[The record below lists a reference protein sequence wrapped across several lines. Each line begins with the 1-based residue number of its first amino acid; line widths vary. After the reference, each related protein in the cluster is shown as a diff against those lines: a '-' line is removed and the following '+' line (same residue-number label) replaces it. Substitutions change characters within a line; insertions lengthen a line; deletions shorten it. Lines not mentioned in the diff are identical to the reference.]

1 MAQLLQEDPKYL
13 SIQPTP
19 TPTPLFSMVLAG
31 LTGARGWG
39 TLAKFCL

>member
-31 LTGARGWG
+31 LTAGWG